1 MSYMIQVTEA
11 LHPFVRVHIAYT
23 QHSAHNNALYTRVFI
38 IIIIIID
45 GLHVLRDL
53 LALALVPMLTH
64 LPLPVLL
71 ASRRALD
78 TEWAHAC
85 TRLEG
90 HVEKL

>member
-11 LHPFVRVHIAYT
+11 LHRFVRVHIAYT
-23 QHSAHNNALYTRVFI
+23 QHSAHNNALYTRVFFF
-38 IIIIIID
+38 IIID